1 MMSLRWGSVK
11 NALSTSRQ
19 WRLLLNKRVI
29 LVCVVFIWFA
39 MLLFRSSPVEPHD
52 SEIKLL
58 YRQISRTLVKNNF
71 YGHADIY
78 KSMWYFD
85 PRERIITPLEF
96 PFIIDG
102 ADVCGPNETQLLL
115 VAVMSLHNKTE
126 QRQAIRQTYGR
137 TARGHFWPGK
147 KLFGPVKMAFFFGV
161 SNSSRE
167 NHIIEKEAK
176 LYNDIVQVN
185 FTESYFNL
193 TYKVLMA
200 IKWAQQYCAKT
211 AFIMKADEDSFID
224 IPRMTDI
231 LLSINMTNQIYGHF
245 HYDDKV
251 QRDGKTKVSKD
262 AYPLQRYPPHVKG
275 NIYVMPTPLA
285 TRIMLLSQFL
295 PYVNMEDAHIT
306 GTLAK
311 ILDVRHYDIP
321 RDQYN
326 PYGGPDV
333 CDFALSRKIA
343 AQQVNASVAYRI
355 WDAIEDPT
363 LCLT

>member
-1 MMSLRWGSVK
+1 MINLRLGSVK
-11 NALSTSRQ
+11 SALSTSRQ
-19 WRLLLNKRVI
+19 WRLLFNKRVI
-29 LVCVVFIWFA
+29 LVCVVSIWFV
-39 MLLFRSSPVEPHD
+39 MVLFKNPSVEAPE
-52 SEIKLL
+52 SEIKCL
-58 YRQISRTLVKNNF
+58 YRQISRALTKNNF

-78 KSMWYFD
+78 NSRYFD
-85 PRERIITPLEF
+85 PGERIITPLEF

-102 ADVCGPNETQLLL
+102 AEVCGPNEKQLLM

-126 QRQAIRQTYGR
+126 QRQAIRRTYGR
-137 TARGHFWPGK
+137 TARGHYWPGK
-147 KLFGPVKMAFFFGV
+147 KLMGPVKMAFFFGV
-161 SNSSRE
+161 SNSSWE
-167 NHIIEKEAK
+167 NNIIEEEAK
-176 LYNDIVQVN
+176 LYHDIVQVN

-200 IKWAQQYCAKT
+200 IKWAKQYCAKA

-224 IPRMTDI
+224 IPRMTDV
-231 LLSINMTNQIYGHF
+231 LLSVNMTNQIYGHF

-251 QRDGKTKVSKD
+251 ERDGKMKVSMD
-262 AYPLQRYPPHVKG
+262 AYPLERYPPHVKG
-275 NIYVMPTPLA
+275 NIYVMPTSLA

-321 RDQYN
+321 KDQYN

-363 LCLT
+363 LCIR

>member
-1 MMSLRWGSVK
+1 MMGLRLLSVR
-11 NALSTSRQ
+11 NALSTSGQ
-19 WRLLLNKRVI
+19 WRLLSNKRVL
-29 LVCVVFIWFA
+29 LVCVLFIWFV
-39 MLLFRSSPVEPHD
+39 MLMFRSSPEQHD

-58 YRQISRTLVKNNF
+58 HRQVVRALNQNNF

-78 KSMWYFD
+78 KGMWYFE
-85 PRERIITPLEF
+85 PRDRMVTPLEF
-96 PFIIDG
+96 PFILDG
-102 ADVCGPNETQLLL
+102 AKVCEPNGKPLLL

-126 QRQAIRQTYGR
+126 QRQAIRRTYGR
-137 TARGHFWPGK
+137 TAKGRSWPGK
-147 KLFGPVKMAFFFGV
+147 KLFGPVKLAFFFGV

-167 NHIIEKEAK
+167 NSIIEQEAK
-176 LYNDIVQVN
+176 LHQDIVQVN

-200 IKWAQQYCAKT
+200 IKWAKIYCPKT
-211 AFIMKADEDSFID
+211 SFIMKVDEDSFVD

-231 LLSINMTNQIYGHF
+231 LLSVNMTNQIYGHF
-245 HYDDKV
+245 HYADPVERAGKMKV
-251 QRDGKTKVSKD
+251 AKD
-262 AYPLQRYPPHVKG
+262 AYPIERYPPHVKG
-275 NIYVMPTPLA
+275 NIYVMPTLLA

-311 ILDVRHYDIP
+311 ILDVRHHDIP
-321 RDQYN
+321 TDQYN

-343 AQQVNASVAYRI
+343 AQQVNASVAYQI

-363 LCLT
+363 LCIK